1 MKLLEIKSYLF
12 IGVALMALSACSTSS
27 SNLDGKEVAKDS
39 KKATETAQSD
49 SEDTQAA
56 EEEPKEAEFAAVINN
71 PGKVKNRGGYIKILV
86 NKNPITNFDIQRRA
100 KFLEIRRAPGNKRK
114 LAEKELIE
122 QILKL
127 QEAKRRR
134 TLATDE
140 MVDQAFATFAKRN
153 RGTPAQL
160 SRQLN
165 QLGVGTPHFKEFIRT
180 QISWQNT
187 VQGRFQAETIR
198 KTERDAVTQLRK
210 SGSAKPEVTEY
221 SFQQIVFVIPESRKT
236 KRLVQVRKQ
245 EANAFRQRFTSCE
258 NTIELAKQLKD
269 VAVLDRRRIM
279 EPELPTRWKDEIFN
293 ADSKGTTRVKETEKG
308 VELIA
313 VCNKRQVT
321 DDRAAQITSQSNDF
335 TDFNNK
341 AGELD
346 KSYLDELRSRAK
358 IIYR

>member
-12 IGVALMALSACSTSS
+12 IGVALVALSACNTSS
-27 SNLDGKEVAKDS
+27 SGLDGKEVAKDS
-39 KKATETAQSD
+39 KKTSETAKV
-49 SEDTQAA
+49 EGEETQAA
-56 EEEPKEAEFAAVINN
+56 DDKPKEAEFAAVIND

-100 KFLEIRRAPGNKRK
+100 KFLELRRAPGNKRK

-134 TLATDE
+134 TLANDE
-140 MVDQAFATFAKRN
+140 MVDRAYATFAKRN
-153 RGTPAQL
+153 RGTASQL
-160 SRQLN
+160 TRQLN
-165 QLGVGTPHFKEFIRT
+165 QLGVGAPHFKEFIRT

-198 KTERDAVTQLRK
+198 KSERDAVTQLRK

-221 SFQQIVFVIPESRKT
+221 TFQQIVFVIPESRKT
-236 KRLVQVRKQ
+236 KRLVQARKQ
-245 EANAFRQRFTSCE
+245 EANAFRQRYTSCDE
-258 NTIELAKQLKD
+258 TLELAKQLKD

-279 EPELPTRWKDEIFN
+279 EPELPNRWKDEIFN
-293 ADSKGTTRVKETEKG
+293 ADAKGTTRVQETEKG
-308 VELIA
+308 IELIA

-321 DDRAAQITSQSNDF
+321 DDRAAQIASQSSDF
-335 TDFNNK
+335 TDFNDK
-341 AGELD
+341 AGELE